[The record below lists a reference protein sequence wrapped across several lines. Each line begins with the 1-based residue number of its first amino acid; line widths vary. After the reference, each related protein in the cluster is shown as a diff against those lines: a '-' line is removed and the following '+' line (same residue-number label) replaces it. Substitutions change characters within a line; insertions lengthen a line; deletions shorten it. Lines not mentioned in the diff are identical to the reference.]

1 MRELFTITCSP
12 QPGPAR
18 PGPHGRLRTG
28 LPVAVGLGLL
38 LLALAGCTQASPPLS
53 SSQDPA
59 ADPGIATAG
68 ETPGTE
74 PPVDGDTTQEDTARA
89 ETPEQVPR
97 VTIEALV
104 QYVTLGGVLRFRMTA
119 DPAPS
124 APLTVNVRWH
134 DPHYVLSGTPKRTVT
149 IPTSG
154 TADFSAATL
163 ATLATYFIGDRGH
176 GDTAS
181 VHVFVGEGTGYTG
194 ADSGVG
200 VTVRGKTASPLVSIT
215 AQPLEV
221 NEGDRIVFT
230 LTANPPP
237 RYDLTVNLNWY
248 DEYLERFAQAPPRT
262 VKLPAFATSVSF
274 SLPTK
279 DDLIDNYGGDR
290 VVAMVWRRNGYGI
303 GTPAVVTVT
312 VVDDEFTSNVSVAA
326 DATHVDEGDSL
337 SFTLTADPPPAH
349 PLTVNLGWKAEG
361 HLSGKRQPSHDLGE
375 TPPDTATIPTSGTAK
390 VTVTTVDDDVVTFN
404 STVEVTLQAGVNYF
418 APPATSTAS
427 ITIRENDFPHP

>member
-1 MRELFTITCSP
+1 V
-12 QPGPAR
+12 
-18 PGPHGRLRTG
+18 
-28 LPVAVGLGLL
+28 PVAVGLGLL
-38 LLALAGCTQASPPLS
+38 LLALAGLAGCTQASPPLS
-53 SSQDPA
+53 TSQDSV
-59 ADPGIATAG
+59 ADSGIATAG

-74 PPVDGDTTQEDTARA
+74 PPVGGDTTQADTTPADTAQT
-89 ETPEQVPR
+89 ETPVQVPR
-97 VTIEALV
+97 VTIKALV
-104 QYVTLGGVLRFRMTA
+104 QYVTVGGVLRFRMTA

-124 APLTVNVRWH
+124 APLRVNLRWG
-134 DPHYVLSGTPKRTVT
+134 DPVHVLVTRPWTVT

-163 ATLATYFIGDRGH
+163 ATAVIGPRGH
-176 GDTAS
+176 GDTAT
-181 VHVFVGEGTGYTG
+181 VNVLVGEGTGYTG
-194 ADSGVG
+194 ANTGVG
-200 VTVRGKTASPLVSIT
+200 VTVRGKTAYTLVSIT

-237 RYDLTVNLNWY
+237 PSDLTVNLNWY
-248 DEYLERFAQAPPRT
+248 DEDLERFAQAPPRT
-262 VKLPAFATSVSF
+262 VKLPASAMSISF
-274 SLPTK
+274 SVDTSN
-279 DDLIDNYGGDR
+279 DLIDNYGGDR
-290 VVAMVWRRNGYGI
+290 VVAMIWSGNGYGT
-303 GTPAVVTVT
+303 GTPAVATVT

-361 HLSGKRQPSHDLGE
+361 YLYGSRLPPHDLGE

-390 VTVTTVDDDVVTFN
+390 VTVTTVDDDVITFN

-427 ITIRENDFPHP
+427 ITIRENDFPRL